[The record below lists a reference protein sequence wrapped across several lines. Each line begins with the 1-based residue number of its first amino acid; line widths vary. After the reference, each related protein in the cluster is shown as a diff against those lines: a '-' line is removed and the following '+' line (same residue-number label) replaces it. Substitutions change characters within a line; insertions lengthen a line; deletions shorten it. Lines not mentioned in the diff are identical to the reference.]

1 MWSMV
6 DAKVGKRKLRTHNG
20 LLTNYEGADGL
31 KTGFICDSGFN
42 VVATATREGRK
53 LIAVVLGE
61 ATGRE
66 RTVRAASLLEHG
78 FQTYGWKALFDPQ
91 SLETMPMAADAK
103 GPMTMRQAVISFECG
118 TGRRR
123 AVAKKKGAKPKVVA
137 EDGAT
142 KAAPKQAPAAAK
154 PRAPKPAVA
163 KSAASSA
170 AAKQ

>member
-1 MWSMV
+1 M
-6 DAKVGKRKLRTHNG
+6 
-20 LLTNYEGADGL
+20 
-31 KTGFICDSGFN
+31 
-42 VVATATREGRK
+42 
-53 LIAVVLGE
+53 
-61 ATGRE
+61 
-66 RTVRAASLLEHG
+66 RAASLLEHG

-91 SLETMPMAADAK
+91 SLETMPMAEDAK
-103 GPMTMRQAVISFECG
+103 GPMTMRQAVISYECG

-137 EDGAT
+137 QDGAT

-154 PRAPKPAVA
+154 PKAPKAAVA